1 MSQRLFKSEAHI
13 PVVKATEINRLIKL
27 DSYCNSK
34 NADTFSKKYPEIG
47 IESFCTCSI
56 IQ

>member
-13 PVVKATEINRLIKL
+13 PVVKDTEINRLIEL

-34 NADTFSKKYPEIG
+34 NADTFTKMYPEIG
-47 IESFCTCSI
+47 NE
-56 IQ
+56 

>member
-13 PVVKATEINRLIKL
+13 PVVKDTEINRLIEL

-34 NADTFSKKYPEIG
+34 NADTFTKMYPEIG
-47 IESFCTCSI
+47 IE
-56 IQ
+56 